1 MTLSLPKF
9 LWKCLLRDYLIQKG
23 AILYIACGQQ
33 QIQKLGQDWNMPS
46 QWRNQLGKGPKG
58 FCCFRNSVPANILA
72 CLIEIYLF
80 CTVAVCLKLFH
91 FSLSPYLFFFHN
103 ICFFLAFSQLFRAN
117 LYNIHN
123 AVKNFYLR
131 GEIVF
136 PPYTNLIF
144 GETNIFLVPRLCTS
158 SCWRI
163 SLLACPSPS
172 FFFCF
177 WPKPKYNIAPF

>member
-1 MTLSLPKF
+1 
-9 LWKCLLRDYLIQKG
+9 
-23 AILYIACGQQ
+23 
-33 QIQKLGQDWNMPS
+33 MPS

-131 GEIVF
+131 GQIVF